1 MLNTEP
7 APMKS
12 GKIIILLLTIL
23 ISSVFGQTIDAD
35 KSFVKFK
42 VRNMGI
48 RDVHGTITD
57 MQGTVKFDSQNLDSA
72 IFYVS
77 VDLNTINT
85 ADEKRNAHLKNKDF
99 FEIEKWPTIN
109 FRSLQITDQDSVYS
123 VTGNLTIKDVTKQV
137 VVPFSIIETDST
149 ITFAGN
155 GIVNRIDYNVG
166 VDYNNFKIGYG
177 ISLDI
182 VCVVNKDK

>member
-42 VRNMGI
+42 VRNMSI
-48 RDVHGTITD
+48 RDVHGTIID

-72 IFYVS
+72 IFDVS

-85 ADEKRNAHLKNKDF
+85 ADEKRDAHLKNEDF
-99 FEIEKWPTIN
+99 FEIEKWSTIN
-109 FRSLQITDQDSVYS
+109 FRSLQITEQDSVYS

-149 ITFAGN
+149 ITFTG
-155 GIVNRIDYNVG
+155 GEIVNRIDYNVG
-166 VDYNNFKIGYG
+166 VNYNNFKIGYA
-177 ISLDI
+177 ISLNI
-182 VCVVNKDK
+182 VCVVNKY